1 MHPLQRPVIAIT
13 QARIGSTR
21 LPGKVL
27 KPIFGK
33 PLLWWHLTRLQRCR
47 LLDGIVVATTEEPG
61 AAAIAAIADELGVA
75 VWRGP
80 VDDVLA
86 RYQGA
91 AAANA
96 AATIVRVTS
105 DCPVIDP
112 GLVDQLVAAY
122 QSAAPAVDYLSL
134 DVSRLPR
141 GLDAEIF
148 SAALLGIAA
157 REASEPAEREHVTAF
172 IYRRPERFR
181 ISALAPEGADR
192 PGLRLCV
199 DTAEDL
205 DLVTRV
211 IEALAPHRPE
221 FDWADIASLLDANP
235 EWPRLNAGIVQK
247 AP

>member
-1 MHPLQRPVIAIT
+1 MLQRPIIAIT

-27 KPIFGK
+27 REICGK

-61 AAAIAAIADELGVA
+61 ADAIAAIARDLGVA
-75 VWRGP
+75 VWVGP

-91 AAANA
+91 ARASGA
-96 AATIVRVTS
+96 AAIVRVTS
-105 DCPVIDP
+105 DCPLIDP
-112 GLVDQLVAAY
+112 GLVDGLIAAY
-122 QSAAPAVDYLSL
+122 RDAGVPIDYLSL

-148 SAALLGIAA
+148 SAALLEIAA
-157 REASEPAEREHVTAF
+157 READDPAEREHVTAF
-172 IYRRPERFR
+172 LYRRPGRFH
-181 ISALAPEGADR
+181 IDSLAPAGVDR

-199 DTAEDL
+199 DTPADFA
-205 DLVTRV
+205 LVTRIV
-211 IEALAPHRPE
+211 EALAPRSPN
-221 FDWADIASLLDANP
+221 FAWADIASILDDNP
-235 EWPRLNAGIVQK
+235 EWLQLNAGLHQK
-247 AP
+247 SL

>member
-1 MHPLQRPVIAIT
+1 MLQHPVIAIT

-27 KPIFGK
+27 RSICGK
-33 PLLWWHLTRLQRCR
+33 PLLWWHLTRLRRCR

-61 AAAIAAIADELGVA
+61 ADAIVEIARDLGVA

-80 VDDVLA
+80 VEDVLS
-86 RYQGA
+86 RYLGA
-91 AAANA
+91 AHAAK

-112 GLVDQLVAAY
+112 ALIDSLIQAY
-122 QSAAPAVDYLSL
+122 EDADGSIDYMSL
-134 DVSRLPR
+134 DVSKLPR

-148 SAALLGIAA
+148 STNMLEIAA
-157 REASEPAEREHVTAF
+157 REARDLAEREHVTAF

-181 ISALAPEGADR
+181 IGALVPDSIEL

-199 DTAEDL
+199 DTSEDL
-205 DLVTRV
+205 LLVSRV
-211 IEALAPHRPE
+211 IEALAPERPS
-221 FDWADIASLLDANP
+221 FAWADMARIFELHP
-235 EWPRLNAGIVQK
+235 EWALINANTVQK
-247 AP
+247 S